1 MAGSVRIDH
10 AVFGV
15 RDLAD
20 ALHRFRTDYG
30 LKELLQAEHPDL
42 GTRNAVVP
50 VGYGQF
56 IELLS
61 VAGPSPTTPFARGL
75 TALLAEGNRMVGLCL
90 RPSDLDATATRL
102 GLEVVFGERHEPGRV
117 VRLRRT
123 LPERRP
129 DMPFFIE
136 WEGPQAELDAR
147 YEGGGGE
154 IVWAEFGGDQGEL
167 ERWIAD
173 GDVAVRAVDGPRGPH
188 RFAVRTASGEEI
200 VIA

>member
-1 MAGSVRIDH
+1 LTVRIDH

-15 RDLAD
+15 RELDD
-20 ALHRFRTDYG
+20 ALRRFRTDYG
-30 LKELLQAEHPDL
+30 LVELVQAEHPDL

-56 IELLS
+56 IELLA
-61 VAGPSPTTPFARGL
+61 VADPSSTTPLVRGL
-75 TALLAEGNRMVGLCL
+75 KFLLADGDRMVGLCL
-90 RPSDLDATATRL
+90 RPLDLDATATRL
-102 GLEVVFGERHEPGRV
+102 GLEVVGGERHEPGGV

-147 YEGGGGE
+147 YEIGGGE
-154 IVWAEFGGDQGEL
+154 IAWAEFGGDGHEL
-167 ERWIAD
+167 ETWT
-173 GDVAVRAVDGPRGPH
+173 GDRDVPIRAVDGPRGPR
-188 RFAVRTASGEEI
+188 RFAVRTASGDEV
-200 VIA
+200 VIG